1 MESRDLLNLSVQNIL
16 ICISE
21 NFNLKNFRWGAR
33 ARNSLEQCATRSPNG
48 LYRVHITTVYY
59 ISRSPLSQNPSVAP
73 YLSSGFF
80 IFFSASHSVNY
91 IGLKRYRF
99 SPLLWWGWRTCSHT
113 LQITTDR
120 GMVLVVHPMANE
132 LFQKNMLR
140 PKDWT
145 RSPLTFVHV
154 MHVSQNLSWRE
165 ADSMVLGDVCGGIRA
180 IRPLSEEVPC
190 IWLYILDVLY
200 SSQQDGARNTTRC
213 QWPPLLES
221 TGYRLPIWCLIWSG
235 AFWGTILRN
244 VTVAFISIF
253 HSWSRSDR
261 YNTPCSLSYSV
272 LRQEYLPHVHW
283 PRRVW
288 MIFPI

>member
-1 MESRDLLNLSVQNIL
+1 
-16 ICISE
+16 
-21 NFNLKNFRWGAR
+21 
-33 ARNSLEQCATRSPNG
+33 
-48 LYRVHITTVYY
+48 
-59 ISRSPLSQNPSVAP
+59 
-73 YLSSGFF
+73 
-80 IFFSASHSVNY
+80 
-91 IGLKRYRF
+91 
-99 SPLLWWGWRTCSHT
+99 
-113 LQITTDR
+113 
-120 GMVLVVHPMANE
+120 MVLVVHPMANE

-200 SSQQDGARNTTRC
+200 SSQHDGARNTTRC

-261 YNTPCSLSYSV
+261 YNTPCSLSHSV